1 MKLRQHRRHRS
12 RIQGKRTRSYI
23 WIPVPSVAG
32 GFDLI
37 RVQFDLLPAPTDADY
52 RGQTYAVFENFPLQ
66 PAAFMVGPEIV
77 SLTPEG
83 FVRGSQP

>member
-12 RIQGKRTRSYI
+12 RIQGKLTRSYT
-23 WIPVPSVAG
+23 WIPVPSDAG

-37 RVQFDLLPAPTDADY
+37 RVQFDLLPPPGPMH
-52 RGQTYAVFENFPLQ
+52 GQTYLVFENFITKPGV
-66 PAAFMVGPEIV
+66 FMVGPEIV